1 MDLSNIISVSGRPG
15 LYEINTQ
22 TIAGVVATSLIDG
35 KRITTNATAQI
46 SVLGDIKVYCIGE
59 DIPLTSVFEKI
70 IQFES
75 GEATGIS
82 PMGSAIELKNYFFEI
97 IDNYNNERVYP
108 SDIKKII
115 QWYNL
120 LLSKK
125 IISPSK
131 MEKTLTKKTK

>member
-108 SDIKKII
+108 SDIKKIM